1 MVLDA
6 GSSISRCWHVWF
18 LLRLSYLSFSRRRPG
33 PALDHHSAPLLTAA
47 PEPSGTQN
55 TLASSPGHTGRSR
68 CPGGPRDGHA
78 RPPLPHARSLPPK
91 VRSRFAP
98 PLPSKANTSPA
109 LPVNHQTWKGQRMPR
124 AAGDPRALSLA
135 PADLGLKPAGE
146 MRPAGQLGLSF
157 SAPLGSHHTI
167 RHHGSNH

>member
-1 MVLDA
+1 M
-6 GSSISRCWHVWF
+6 
-18 LLRLSYLSFSRRRPG
+18 LSYLSFSRRRPG
-33 PALDHHSAPLLTAA
+33 PALGHYSAPLLTAA

-68 CPGGPRDGHA
+68 CQGGPPDGHA
-78 RPPLPHARSLPPK
+78 VPPLPHARSLPPK